1 MARYHNTII
10 TGTGSY
16 IPTQIVSNADFTS
29 QIFFEKDNSRID
41 SPGEEIT
48 RKFKDIT
55 GIYERRYVEKDQS
68 NADIATIAAQ
78 RAIESSGI
86 DPETI
91 DQIIVAHNFGDII
104 SNSIQTDILPSI
116 ASRIKHR
123 LGIQNEKCVP
133 YDIVF
138 GCPGWI
144 QGVIQAHAYFKA
156 GMAKRCLVIGT
167 ETLSRVIDRY
177 DRDTMI
183 FSDGAGAAMIESI
196 EEDHPRG
203 LLTHAVVSHT
213 NEEVGYLY
221 FGQSNSPDC
230 DPSIRY
236 IKMQGRKIYEYSL
249 SNVPKAMKAALDA
262 AGIDISEVKKILIH
276 QANEKM
282 DEAIVQRFFR
292 LYGIRTDVYEK
303 MPMNIQ
309 KLGNSSVATVPTL
322 YDMILRGEL
331 ENHTIHSNDILI
343 FASVGAGMNINAFVY
358 RQ

>member
-1 MARYHNTII
+1 MAKYLNTII

-16 IPTQIVSNADFTS
+16 IPTIIVSNADFTS
-29 QIFFEKDNSRID
+29 QIFFEKDNSPID
-41 SPGEEIT
+41 SSGEEIT
-48 RKFKDIT
+48 RKFRDIT
-55 GIYERRYVEKDQS
+55 GIYQRRYVEKNQS

-78 RAIESSGI
+78 RAIESAGI

-91 DQIIVAHNFGDII
+91 DQIIVAHNFGNVT
-104 SNSIQTDILPSI
+104 SESIQTDIVPSI
-116 ASRIKHR
+116 ASRVKHQ
-123 LGIQNEKCVP
+123 LGIKSETCIP
-133 YDIVF
+133 YDIIF
-138 GCPGWI
+138 GCPGWV
-144 QGVIQAHAYFKA
+144 QGVLQAHAYFKA
-156 GMAKRCLVIGT
+156 GMAKRCLVIGS
-167 ETLSRVIDRY
+167 ETLSRVVDRY

-183 FSDGAGAAMIESI
+183 FSDGAGATVVETV

-213 NEEVGYLY
+213 SEEVDYLY
-221 FGQSNSPDC
+221 LGKSNSPES
-230 DPSIRY
+230 DPNIRY
-236 IKMQGRKIYEYSL
+236 IKMLGRKIYEYSL
-249 SNVPKAMKAALDA
+249 NNVPRAMKVALDA
-262 AGIDISEVKKILIH
+262 SGIDITEVKKILIH

-292 LYGIRTDVYEK
+292 LFGIRTNVNEM

-309 KLGNSSVATVPTL
+309 ELGNSSVATVPTL

-331 ENHTIHSNDILI
+331 KNHTINENDIII